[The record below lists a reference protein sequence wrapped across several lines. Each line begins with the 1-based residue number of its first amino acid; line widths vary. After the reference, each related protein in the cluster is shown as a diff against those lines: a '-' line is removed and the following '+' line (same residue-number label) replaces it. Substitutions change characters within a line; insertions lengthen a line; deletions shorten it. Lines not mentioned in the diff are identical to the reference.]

1 MYNKLKFNS
10 IPLDAHSCKE
20 LHTRS
25 HRYALQN
32 FQQVVGTEEFL
43 LLPFCEVED
52 LISNNQLNIC
62 SEEKVFTAVLN
73 WIKHDLNERQK
84 FIAQLMNHVRLPLV
98 CRDFLMTCVES
109 EPLIRDDT
117 HCRELLLEAMKY
129 HLLPEQRS
137 SMLSLRTI
145 ERRPEG
151 MRPYIFA
158 VGSYIL
164 RN

>member
-1 MYNKLKFNS
+1 M
-10 IPLDAHSCKE
+10 
-20 LHTRS
+20 
-25 HRYALQN
+25 QN
-32 FQQVVGTEEFL
+32 FQQVVSTEEFL
-43 LLPFCEVED
+43 LLPICEVED

-62 SEEKVFTAVLN
+62 SEEKVFVAVLN

-84 FIAQLMNHVRLPLV
+84 YISQLMNHVRLPLV

-109 EPLIRDDT
+109 EPLIRDDS

-145 ERRPEG
+145 ERKPEG

-158 VGSYIL
+158 VGSYFWL
-164 RN
+164 RNFRIVY